1 MIAKTTFKLLRNRVF
16 ANQVMTRGFASNM
29 DKYINADLSNV
40 SKVASRV
47 VKKSQDD
54 LTPFQRW
61 CTSGGVERAYTGDL
75 WHEREVGTYHCI
87 GCEKELFR

>member
-1 MIAKTTFKLLRNRVF
+1 MIAKTTFKLLRNRLMGVNVL
-16 ANQVMTRGFASNM
+16 ARGFTAGKGLN
-29 DKYINADLSNV
+29 IQEELPQ
-40 SKVASRV
+40 VAKAESRV
-47 VKKSQDD
+47 VKKGQDD

-75 WHEREVGTYHCI
+75 WYEREVGTYHCV